1 LEVVGK
7 VLNGVEGIAL
17 FRAIRPNVV
26 VVDYQM
32 PVITGSDVGRELRK
46 MGFNGLLIL
55 FSLHAGSEIE
65 VLAKEVGFDAV
76 VPKTTSHPI
85 VTIIEKMQI
94 STPCSAAKA
103 SS

>member
-1 LEVVGK
+1 
-7 VLNGVEGIAL
+7 
-17 FRAIRPNVV
+17 
-26 VVDYQM
+26 M

-85 VTIIEKMQI
+85 EQSSRKCRSVRLVLQQKPLREGLKRI
-94 STPCSAAKA
+94 SYRLIRSF
-103 SS
+103 SLERYLRGSDERRN